1 MNCSAHLKVLV
12 LVGCSVLAGCNA
24 DRIAKLER
32 ENAELKASLEKQKTS
47 IHCEGRAKRRNE
59 AQKPATGCDVQGNTC
74 KSGDEFEGL
83 FRPYLND

>member
-1 MNCSAHLKVLV
+1 MNPSAHLRLFV

-24 DRIAKLER
+24 DPIANLEKQNT
-32 ENAELKASLEKQKTS
+32 EMKASLDKQKTS
-47 IHCEGRAKRRNE
+47 MHCELRAKRRNE
-59 AQKPATGCDVQGNTC
+59 AEKPATGCDVQGSTC